1 MLASVDDT
9 WQLGTCPQSVQPRWD
24 KDPAKSHLPTSRTQ
38 FLQSFMKGT
47 SVSCVGISRWS
58 LLLVISYYPAQI
70 H

>member
-9 WQLGTCPQSVQPRWD
+9 LQLRTCPQSVQPRWD
-24 KDPAKSHLPTSRTQ
+24 KDPAKTHLPTFSTQ
-38 FLQSFMKGT
+38 VQPFMKGI